1 MRGDELAGVLAIRH
15 VVGAYDHENMAAA
28 WRDVHASHGDVL
40 AGGEIERGRDRGAVH
55 RVDNQRLGAFLDQ
68 RTDVRVLL
76 GGVIVGDQRPEQR
89 GVVLSRELFLIRD
102 VVGPEVGIVEGQR
115 NTELEVRARCEL
127 TS

>member
-1 MRGDELAGVLAIRH
+1 MTWLQPSVRSLPFTEARSPSRMAMWPLLAVACEAMNLQEFWPYATLSARMI
-15 VVGAYDHENMAAA
+15 MKT
-28 WRDVHASHGDVL
+28 WPL
-40 AGGEIERGRDRGAVH
+40 
-55 RVDNQRLGAFLDQ
+55 LGA
-68 RTDVRVLL
+68 
-76 GGVIVGDQRPEQR
+76 VIVGDQRPEQR